1 MTTLKPTSARQ
12 AVAVLG
18 WAVAT
23 GWLLWVYSSLMMVP
37 AVGIFHDDGIY
48 LVTARALAEGRGYII
63 ESLPWPAPQTKYPI
77 LFPWLLS
84 LVWKYGPPFP
94 ENLLFLRAVPLL
106 SAVGWAVA
114 VVLLLRRLGAPRT
127 VAAAIVL
134 LTAVSPWVVFLATTL
149 LSETLFA
156 FLLTAGILAIVR
168 VHQQEGPGNR
178 DGIVA
183 GLLMGGAFLTRT
195 AGAVPALV
203 GCLFLAWRRRW
214 TACAYYAATFLAC
227 AAPWMLW
234 VRKQPVDVSI
244 DNFYSSAPYAAW
256 NVILNFAWVDKLSV
270 LAVNSAYMMAA
281 GLYWGLSTP
290 IEVAIIVAILT
301 TGLVVRG
308 LWQSRKTAVP
318 LLVVAY
324 LGMVLVWAWPPT
336 RFIVPLL
343 PLMIWLAYR
352 GGERW
357 PPLTAAV
364 AALLVVCGAINQWQ
378 LVAAVREKGGA
389 WFRASGVDDWHRMSD
404 QIDWINANAPSDAI
418 VVAVHDPTYYLMTG
432 RKSIRPFNFDP
443 LLLNYNLRRQP
454 GNGFGG
460 TDDFLK
466 RLLHV
471 EADYVVVT
479 PRDGVESLTTDLLEK
494 KPGGL
499 TLVTGD
505 PKDFAIYRVNRALLS
520 GAGFE

>member
-1 MTTLKPTSARQ
+1 MITLKPTSARQ

-18 WAVAT
+18 WTFAT
-23 GWLLWVYSSLMMVP
+23 GWLVWVYGVCMMVP

-84 LVWKYGPPFP
+84 LVWRYGPPFP
-94 ENLLFLRAVPLL
+94 ENLVWLRAVPLL
-106 SAVGWAVA
+106 SAVGWAVV
-114 VVLLLRRLGAPRT
+114 VVLLLRRLGAPRSVT
-127 VAAAIVL
+127 AAIVL

-168 VHQQEGPGNR
+168 VHQQEGRGNR
-178 DGIVA
+178 DGIAA
-183 GLLMGGAFLTRT
+183 GLLMGSAFLTRT

-214 TACAYYAATFLAC
+214 TACACYAAAFLVC
-227 AAPWMLW
+227 ATPWLLW
-234 VRKQPVDVSI
+234 VGKQPADVSI
-244 DNFYSSAPYAAW
+244 DNFYSSSPYASW
-256 NVILNFAWVDKLSV
+256 NVILNFAWVDKLTV
-270 LAVNSAYMMAA
+270 LAVNSAYTMAS
-281 GLYWGLSTP
+281 GLYWGLAAP
-290 IEVAIIVAILT
+290 IEVATIVAILT

-308 LWQSRKTAVP
+308 LWQNRQTAVAP
-318 LLVVAY
+318 LVVAY

-343 PLMIWLAYR
+343 PLILWLAYR

-357 PPLTAAV
+357 PPLTAGL
-364 AALLVVCGAINQWQ
+364 AALLLVCGAINQLH
-378 LVAAVREKGGA
+378 LVGAVREKGGA
-389 WFRASGVDDWHRMSD
+389 WFRASGVDDWYRMSD

-454 GNGFGG
+454 GSGLGG
-460 TDDFLK
+460 TNDFLK
-466 RLLHV
+466 RLLRV

-479 PRDGVESLTTDLLEK
+479 PRDGVASLTTDLLEK

-499 TLVTGD
+499 TLVMGD
-505 PKDFAIYRVNRALLS
+505 PQGFAIYRVKRALLS
-520 GAGFE
+520 GN